1 MLTHVCSGQRPDST
15 QKTRVQKQTHPRPS
29 SLCIFSAAAVYA
41 FLFAP
46 NHLGLRHDLSL
57 LSRGFYDNALTFV
70 LFNLLGLFPFINK
83 CLMWPALRSQGLQ
96 VRQCMPAES

>member
-1 MLTHVCSGQRPDST
+1 
-15 QKTRVQKQTHPRPS
+15 
-29 SLCIFSAAAVYA
+29 VYS

-57 LSRGFYDNALTFV
+57 LSRAFSDNALAFV
-70 LFNLLGLFPFINK
+70 LFNLLGLVPFINN

-96 VRQCMPAES
+96 VRQHKKSAHSQIHCTYTVYSARLAAAAASEP